1 MSTRSPFSALLIIAA
16 LGIILFS
23 QLADAQSWN
32 NHSRDSQHTALSSVA
47 SQPLNAVR
55 WQTPV
60 DLNPQYSGSDLLIHY
75 GSPLITLANTIIVPV
90 KTGASG
96 GFRVEGRNGANGSL
110 IWTQTTDY
118 ILPPH
123 NWTPSYSPTLTPSQR
138 LYFAGAGGTVFYR
151 DNLDANSGATGR
163 LAFYGISNYN
173 LNPGA
178 YNSAVF
184 INTPITSDAAGNIYF
199 GFQVTGTN
207 SLNLQS
213 GVARIASNGVGSLV
227 SASSAAADAAI
238 IKVVH
243 NCAPA
248 LSNDG
253 STLYIAVSTGNF
265 GRGFLLALN
274 SSSLATSAKVA
285 LKDAASGNDAL
296 LPDDGTASPTVGPD
310 GDVYFG
316 VLENPFPSNHDR
328 GWLLHFSGNL
338 SQTRTAG
345 AFGWDDTASIVPAS
359 IVPTYTGS
367 SSYVLMT
374 KYNNYAGSGGDGVNK
389 IAILDPNAAMV
400 DPVTGATVMKE
411 VLTIAGVTHDD
422 DFPNNPNAVREWC
435 INTAVVDPFTKSVLA
450 NSEDGRLYRWDLA
463 GNAFP
468 EAITLTPGIGEA
480 YTPTLIGPD
489 GTVYAIN
496 NATLFAVGNVSE
508 LGVDVAISQTA
519 SPNPVVAGS
528 NLACA
533 ITVTNR
539 GTGNAASVVVTDNLP
554 ASVTFV
560 SCASTGNGVC
570 GGSANNRTVTFSSLP
585 AGASETITLV
595 ARVNCPASN
604 GAMIANSVMVTSS
617 THDPNTSNNSATT
630 TVTISNPPPTLT
642 GCPKNLSVPATS
654 SAGAVVTFPSPTV
667 SDNCPGATVA
677 CSPPSGS
684 TFPIGQTT
692 VLCTGTDTSGYT
704 ATCSFKVTVRKQ
716 SQR

>member
-1 MSTRSPFSALLIIAA
+1 MSTRSPISALLIIAA
-16 LGIILFS
+16 LGILLFS

-60 DLNPQYSGSDLLIHY
+60 DLNPQYSGGDLLIHY
-75 GSPLITLANTIIVPV
+75 GSPLITPANTIIVPV

-96 GFRVEGRNGANGSL
+96 GFRMEGRNGGNGSL

-178 YNSAVF
+178 YNSTVF

-199 GFQVTGTN
+199 GFQVTGAN
-207 SLNLQS
+207 PLNLQS
-213 GVARIASNGVGSLV
+213 GVARIASSGVGSWV
-227 SASSAAADAAI
+227 SATSAAADPAI

-253 STLYIAVSTGNF
+253 STLYIAVSTGDF

-274 SSSLATSAKVA
+274 SSSLVTTAKVA
-285 LKDAASGNDAL
+285 LKDVRTGNDAL

-338 SQTRTAG
+338 LQTKTPG
-345 AFGWDDTASIVPAS
+345 AFGWDDTVSIVPAS
-359 IVPTYTGS
+359 MVSSYHGS
-367 SSYVLMT
+367 SPYLLMT
-374 KYNNYAGSGGDGVNK
+374 KYNDYSDSGIGGSGSNK
-389 IAILDPNAAMV
+389 IAILDPRNTES

-411 VLTIAGVTHDD
+411 VLTIIGPT
-422 DFPNNPNAVREWC
+422 PNTGQPGVREW
-435 INTAVVDPFTKSVLA
+435 
-450 NSEDGRLYRWDLA
+450 
-463 GNAFP
+463 
-468 EAITLTPGIGEA
+468 
-480 YTPTLIGPD
+480 
-489 GTVYAIN
+489 
-496 NATLFAVGNVSE
+496 
-508 LGVDVAISQTA
+508 
-519 SPNPVVAGS
+519 
-528 NLACA
+528 
-533 ITVTNR
+533 
-539 GTGNAASVVVTDNLP
+539 
-554 ASVTFV
+554 
-560 SCASTGNGVC
+560 
-570 GGSANNRTVTFSSLP
+570 
-585 AGASETITLV
+585 
-595 ARVNCPASN
+595 
-604 GAMIANSVMVTSS
+604 
-617 THDPNTSNNSATT
+617 
-630 TVTISNPPPTLT
+630 
-642 GCPKNLSVPATS
+642 
-654 SAGAVVTFPSPTV
+654 
-667 SDNCPGATVA
+667 
-677 CSPPSGS
+677 
-684 TFPIGQTT
+684 
-692 VLCTGTDTSGYT
+692 
-704 ATCSFKVTVRKQ
+704 
-716 SQR
+716 

>member
-1 MSTRSPFSALLIIAA
+1 MSTRSPISALLIIAA
-16 LGIILFS
+16 LGILLFS

-60 DLNPQYSGSDLLIHY
+60 DLNPQYSGDDLLIHY
-75 GSPLITLANTIIVPV
+75 GSPLITPANTIIVPV

-96 GFRVEGRNGANGSL
+96 GFRMEGRNGGNGSL

-184 INTPITSDAAGNIYF
+184 INTPITSDAAGNIYC

-207 SLNLQS
+207 PLNLQS
-213 GVARIASNGVGSLV
+213 GVARIASNGVGSWV
-227 SASSAAADAAI
+227 SATSAAADPAI

-265 GRGFLLALN
+265 SRGFLLALN
-274 SSSLATSAKVA
+274 SSSLATTARVA
-285 LKDAASGNDAL
+285 LKDAATGNDAL

-338 SQTRTAG
+338 SQTKTAG
-345 AFGWDDTASIVPAS
+345 AFGWDDTASVVPAS
-359 IVPTYTGS
+359 IVPIYTGS
-367 SSYVLMT
+367 SSYLLMT

-389 IAILDPNAAMV
+389 IAILDPNATKV
-400 DPVTGATVMKE
+400 DPVTGATVMNE

-435 INTAVVDPFTKSVLA
+435 INSAVVDPFTKSILA
-450 NSEDGRLYRWDLA
+450 NSEDGKLYRWDLA
-463 GNAFP
+463 RNAFS
-468 EAITLTPGIGEA
+468 EVFILTPGIGEA
-480 YTPTLIGPD
+480 YTPTLIGAD
-489 GTVYAIN
+489 GAVYAIN
-496 NATLFAVGNVSE
+496 NATLFAVGNVPE
-508 LGVDVAISQTA
+508 VGVDVAISTTT

-528 NLACA
+528 NLTCA
-533 ITVTNR
+533 ITVSNR

-554 ASVTFV
+554 DSVTFV

-595 ARVNCPASN
+595 AKVNCPASN
-604 GAMIANSVMVTSS
+604 GAVIANSVTVTSS
-617 THDPNTSNNSATT
+617 THDPDTSNNSATS
-630 TVTISNPPPTLT
+630 TVTISNPPPTLN
-642 GCPKNLSVPATS
+642 GCSKNLSVQATS
-654 SAGAVVTFPSPTV
+654 SAGAVVTFPSPAV

-692 VLCTGTDTSGYT
+692 VLCTGTDTSGYS
-704 ATCSFKVTVRKQ
+704 ATCSFK
-716 SQR
+716 

>member
-1 MSTRSPFSALLIIAA
+1 MFMRSPISAPLVIAVV
-16 LGIILFS
+16 GILLFS
-23 QLADAQSWN
+23 QRAQAQFWSD
-32 NHSRDSQHTALSSVA
+32 HARDSRHTALSSVA

-60 DLNPQYSGSDLLIHY
+60 DLNPQYSNGELLIHY
-75 GSPLITLANTIIVPV
+75 GSPLATLANTIIVPV
-90 KTGASG
+90 KTGTSG
-96 GFRVEGRNGANGSL
+96 GFRVEGRNGSNGSL

-118 ILPPH
+118 LLPPH
-123 NWTPSYSPTLTPSQR
+123 NWIPIYSPALTPSGR
-138 LYFAGAGGTVFYR
+138 MYLAGAGGTVYYR
-151 DNLDANSGATGR
+151 DNLDANSGATGQ
-163 LAFYGISNYN
+163 LAFYGIANYT

-207 SLNLQS
+207 PLNLQS
-213 GVARIASNGVGSLV
+213 GVARIGSNGVGSWV

-253 STLYIAVSTGNF
+253 ITLYIAVSAGNF
-265 GRGFLLALN
+265 TRGYLLALN
-274 SSSLATSAKVA
+274 SSSLSTSGKVA
-285 LKDAASGNDAL
+285 LKDPKSGNDAL

-328 GWLLHFSGNL
+328 GWLLHFSDNL
-338 SQTRTAG
+338 SQTKTPG
-345 AFGWDDTASIVPAS
+345 AFGWDDTASILPAS
-359 IVPTYTGS
+359 TVPTYTGS
-367 SSYVLMT
+367 SSYLLMT
-374 KYNNYAGSGGDGVNK
+374 KYNNYAGEGGDGVNK
-389 IAILDPNAAMV
+389 IAILDPNATML
-400 DPVTGATVMKE
+400 DPVTGATVMNE
-411 VLTIAGVTHDD
+411 VLTIAGVTPDN
-422 DFPNNPNAVREWC
+422 DFPNDPNAVREWC
-435 INTAVVDPFTKSVLA
+435 INSAVVDPFTKSVLA

-463 GNAFP
+463 SNAFP
-468 EAITLTPGIGEA
+468 EVITLTPGIGEA

-496 NATLFAVGNVSE
+496 NATLFAVGNVPE

-528 NLACA
+528 NLTCA

-560 SCASTGNGVC
+560 SCASN
-570 GGSANNRTVTFSSLP
+570 
-585 AGASETITLV
+585 
-595 ARVNCPASN
+595 
-604 GAMIANSVMVTSS
+604 
-617 THDPNTSNNSATT
+617 
-630 TVTISNPPPTLT
+630 
-642 GCPKNLSVPATS
+642 
-654 SAGAVVTFPSPTV
+654 
-667 SDNCPGATVA
+667 
-677 CSPPSGS
+677 
-684 TFPIGQTT
+684 
-692 VLCTGTDTSGYT
+692 
-704 ATCSFKVTVRKQ
+704 
-716 SQR
+716 

>member
-1 MSTRSPFSALLIIAA
+1 MSTRLPISPLFIIVALAIL
-16 LGIILFS
+16 LFS
-23 QLADAQSWN
+23 QLAHAQSWN

-60 DLNPQYSGSDLLIHY
+60 DLNPQYSGNDLLIHY

-199 GFQVTGTN
+199 GFQ
-207 SLNLQS
+207 
-213 GVARIASNGVGSLV
+213 
-227 SASSAAADAAI
+227 
-238 IKVVH
+238 
-243 NCAPA
+243 
-248 LSNDG
+248 
-253 STLYIAVSTGNF
+253 
-265 GRGFLLALN
+265 
-274 SSSLATSAKVA
+274 AT
-285 LKDAASGNDAL
+285 GNDAL

-338 SQTRTAG
+338 SQTKTAG

-389 IAILDPNAAMV
+389 IAILDPNATMV
-400 DPVTGATVMKE
+400 DPVTGATVMNE
-411 VLTIAGVTHDD
+411 VITIACVTHANE
-422 DFPNNPNAVREWC
+422 FPNNPNAVREWC

-450 NSEDGRLYRWDLA
+450 NSEDGKLYRWDLTNNVFA
-463 GNAFP
+463 
-468 EAITLTPGIGEA
+468 EVITLTPGIGEA

-496 NATLFAVGNVSE
+496 NATLFAVGNVPE
-508 LGVDVAISQTA
+508 VDVDIAISKTA

-528 NLACA
+528 NLTCA

-539 GTGNAASVVVTDNLP
+539 GTANAASIVVTDNLP

-570 GGSANNRTVTFSSLP
+570 GGSANNRTITFSSLP

-595 ARVNCPASN
+595 ATVNCPTPN
-604 GAMIANSVMVTSS
+604 GAVITNSVTDTSS
-617 THDPNTSNNSATT
+617 TIDPDTSNNSAMT
-630 TVTISNPPPTLT
+630 TVTISNPP
-642 GCPKNLSVPATS
+642 
-654 SAGAVVTFPSPTV
+654 
-667 SDNCPGATVA
+667 
-677 CSPPSGS
+677 
-684 TFPIGQTT
+684 
-692 VLCTGTDTSGYT
+692 
-704 ATCSFKVTVRKQ
+704 
-716 SQR
+716 